1 MTLWF
6 LKEHIKK
13 SFIDNKEKILK
24 ALTTQNWNIVD
35 YISFRNAVYL
45 KSDKGYWLSNINS
58 ELFPREILIEEILN
72 LNKQLNKN

>member
-6 LKEHIKK
+6 LREHIEK

-35 YISFRNAVYL
+35 YVPFRNAVYL
-45 KSDKGYWLSNINS
+45 KSDQGYWLSNINS
-58 ELFPREILIEEILN
+58 ELFPRETLIEEILN